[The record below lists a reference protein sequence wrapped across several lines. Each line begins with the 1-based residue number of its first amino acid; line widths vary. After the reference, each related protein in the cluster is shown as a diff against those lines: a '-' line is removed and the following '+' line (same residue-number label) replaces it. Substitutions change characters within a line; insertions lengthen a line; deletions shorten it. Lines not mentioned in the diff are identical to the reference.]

1 MVRST
6 AREDGEAAFEAL
18 RKQTEPPSE
27 GSNLNDNIR
36 SKSQR
41 LKELRIRKT
50 TAGDDA
56 DASGQ
61 NDADVGS
68 NQPLDLFMFKS
79 VTKDGLHAFAGDAAG
94 EQLPRRF
101 RPWKAQGVIGRNDA
115 PPHRLSRSEI
125 EKSIRDNG
133 FQLWRVRRLSTRD

>member
-27 GSNLNDNIR
+27 GSNLNENIR

-41 LKELRIRKT
+41 LKELRIRKA

-56 DASGQ
+56 DASSQ
-61 NDADVGS
+61 DDADVGS
-68 NQPLDLFMFKS
+68 NQPLDLFKFKS

-133 FQLWRVRRLSTRD
+133 FQLWRVRRLSARD